1 MCFTCCHQ
9 YEGREGIVNSGKFLR
24 RGKRFRAQD
33 SLGKDRR
40 SHSKHLFQIQ
50 TPELYIQKFWVS
62 SSWLKPRNLL
72 FKKYSECFRN
82 KWSNIYK
89 QLIQLNIKIP
99 TQWKKKKKNGQKKQT
114 DIFSKEK
121 MQMANK
127 HMKIC
132 SASLNIREMQIKTM
146 RYHLSCQNGYQ
157 QVHK

>member
-1 MCFTCCHQ
+1 MCLTCCHPS
-9 YEGREGIVNSGKFLR
+9 EGREGIVNRGKFLR
-24 RGKRFRAQD
+24 RGKRFRAKD
-33 SLGKDRR
+33 SLGKDKG
-40 SHSKHLFQIQ
+40 SHSEHLFQIQ
-50 TPELYIQKFWVS
+50 TPELHIQKFWVS

-82 KWSNIYK
+82 KWFNIHK
-89 QLIQLNIKIP
+89 QLIQLTIKNP
-99 TQWKKKKKNGQKKQT
+99 TQWKNGQKKQI

-146 RYHLSCQNGYQ
+146 RYHFTCQNGYQ